1 MTVAHMGLGVFVL
14 AVTTVESFTVER
26 DVAMGV
32 NDKASL
38 GGYEFRFQG
47 VRSEEGPNYDGVV
60 GSVVVTRDGAPV
72 TVMSPAKR
80 NYWVTRSDT
89 TEAAIE
95 MHGGGSN
102 VLVALGDNLGAGKWS
117 IRFQVR
123 PLVNFVWLGA
133 GIMALGA
140 GLAAS
145 DRRYRLARA
154 QEAAVSAAAP
164 GTTPAAEIP
173 G

>member
-1 MTVAHMGLGVFVL
+1 MTVAHIGLGVFVL

-38 GGYEFRFQG
+38 GAFEFRFQG
-47 VRSEEGPNYDGVV
+47 VRAEEGPNYDGVV

-95 MHGGGSN
+95 MHGGSN
-102 VLVALGDNLGAGKWS
+102 VLVALGDSLGAGKWS

-164 GTTPAAEIP
+164 GTAPAAELAP
-173 G
+173 